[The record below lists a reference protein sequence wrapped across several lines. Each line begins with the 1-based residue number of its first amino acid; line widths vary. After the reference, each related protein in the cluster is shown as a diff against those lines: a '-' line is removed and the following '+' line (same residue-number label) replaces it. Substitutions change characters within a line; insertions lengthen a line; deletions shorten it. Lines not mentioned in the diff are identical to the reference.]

1 VKVLAV
7 KTKYLVWPDRW
18 VDNHGMFLRSTTR
31 KKDGKEHRYWSVV
44 ENRRVFGN
52 RTVQRHV
59 LYLGEINDSQQAAWS
74 EAIEVFDDR
83 DQTTKQVA
91 LFPEHRQAPVLDCD
105 VIRIR
110 ISAMRLCRPRQWGAC
125 WLSCYLWDL
134 LRLDEFWN
142 SRLEPS
148 RKGTSWLHVLKTL
161 VSYQL
166 IDPGSEWRLH
176 RQWYDRSAMG
186 DLLGC
191 DARLAQDNTLYRC
204 LDKILPYKQEMF
216 SFLQQRW
223 KDLFHAEFDVLL
235 YDLTS
240 TYFEIDPPAAE
251 GKRKFGYSRDKRS
264 DCVQVVIAL
273 IVTPDGLPLAYEVLS
288 GNTLDKTT
296 LRDFLAKIEKQ
307 YGKARRTWVMDR
319 GVPTE
324 EVLSEMRTA
333 ETTVHYL
340 VGAPRG
346 RLTQLEQSFL
356 TKPWS
361 QVREQ
366 VQVKLVERDGEVYVL
381 ARSDR
386 RRDKERAMRRR
397 RLKQLVKR
405 LKEIR
410 NQKRLTRTKLLMKLG
425 AAQHAAGN
433 AYSILDIHVP
443 KAGQRITSKTFT
455 FTINRQK
462 LREVR
467 RREGSYLLRSN
478 LTHDDPEKLWLF
490 YLQLVEVEQAF
501 KELKNDLSV
510 RPIYHQL
517 EHRIEAHIFIAFMAY
532 CLQVTL
538 KQYTK
543 ALAPG
548 LTPRAVIEK
557 MASIQMIDVHLPT
570 TDGRRVILSRYTEP
584 EKDHQLLLQRL
595 KFELPAQPKPRITT
609 DDMKKSA

>member
-1 VKVLAV
+1 
-7 KTKYLVWPDRW
+7 
-18 VDNHGMFLRSTTR
+18 MFLRSTTR

-44 ENRRVFGN
+44 ENRRVSGGG
-52 RTVQRHV
+52 TIQRHV

-74 EAIEVFDDR
+74 EAIEVFDED
-83 DQTTKQVA
+83 DQRTKQVA
-91 LFPEHRQAPVLDCD
+91 LFPEYRHAPKLDCD
-105 VIRIR
+105 VISIRIR
-110 ISAMRLCRPRQWGAC
+110 EMRLCRPRQWGAC
-125 WLSCYLWDL
+125 WLSCYLWDQL
-134 LRLDEFWN
+134 GLDEFWT
-142 SRLEPS
+142 SRLERS
-148 RKGTSWLHVLKTL
+148 RKGTNWLHVLKTL

-176 RQWYDRSAMG
+176 RQWYERSAMG
-186 DLLGC
+186 DLLGS
-191 DARLAQDNTLYRC
+191 DARLAQDDTLYRC
-204 LDKILPYKQEMF
+204 LDKILFHKQGLF
-216 SFLQQRW
+216 TFLQQRW
-223 KDLFHAEFDVLL
+223 NDLFRADFEVLL

-240 TYFEIDPPAAE
+240 TYFEIDPPTE

-273 IVTPDGLPLAYEVLS
+273 VVTPDGLPLAYEVLA
-288 GNTLDKTT
+288 GNTSDRTT
-296 LRDFLAKIEKQ
+296 LKNFLSQIEKQ
-307 YGKARRTWVMDR
+307 YGRARRTWVMDR

-324 EVLSEMRTA
+324 QVLAEMRAA
-333 ETTVHYL
+333 ETPVHYL

-356 TKPWS
+356 AQPWQ

-366 VQVKLVERDGEVYVL
+366 VGVKLVERGGEVYVL
-381 ARSDR
+381 ARSDSR
-386 RRDKERAMRRR
+386 LHKERAMRRR

-410 NQKRLTRTKLLMKLG
+410 NQQRLTRTKLLMKLG
-425 AAQHAAGN
+425 AAQHAAGS
-433 AYSILDIHVP
+433 AYSILDIHLP
-443 KAGQRITSKTFT
+443 KAGQKINAKTFT

-462 LREVR
+462 LREIR

-501 KELKNDLSV
+501 KDLKNDLAV

-517 EHRIEAHIFIAFMAY
+517 EHRIEAHIFIAFIAY

-543 ALAPG
+543 ALAQG

-570 TDGRRVILSRYTEP
+570 TDGRQVILSRYTEP

-595 KFELPAQPKPRITT
+595 KFQLPAQPKPKITR
-609 DDMKKSA
+609 DDMKRSA